1 MAVSLKDRCYPARSA
16 QPSCITLPP
25 VNGNNFE
32 SKGHHISMLS
42 IFTGSEGEDLYLII
56 HEFEEVCALQKLQQ
70 LTEDSIRLRLIN
82 FALKENAKKWLYS
95 LPVNSISTWEGF
107 VVIFLKKYFPNHKTT
122 RLTNEINQF
131 HQKENESFWKY
142 FDRFKNLLSQGPHHR
157 IEKWRLCKIVY
168 EALDSSTTTLL
179 DSMCQGKFMENDEDQ
194 GWEFF
199 EELAE
204 KTMLW
209 ESTREL
215 NREPSKRNETL
226 GSLAKKGLHLVGNF
240 IATEAK
246 LATLTRRLEALKTTN
261 APSNASMCAN
271 YNSHSHGPQNFQEF
285 EQVNAMFQPR
295 PRNDPFAP
303 TYNPG
308 WKNHPN
314 FSWTQGQNYQSPQP
328 TFQKPNPNSYPTS
341 SQNTY
346 PNPIQAPLNPPGFN
360 DSDKRLNSLEKSIE
374 ALLKSQTN
382 LTQSQ
387 QAFMQTMTQDRQL
400 LNSNAQAISKLKVQ
414 MSQLANT
421 ICEREKNKFPSQPE
435 VNPKFPLNQRPHDV
449 NAIISLRSGNQVR
462 NRVGVDANEEENSSS
477 KPNPSPLSP
486 SLHHSKQPENF
497 ESSETPHSIA
507 PSSKP
512 SPDLSN
518 ERVFT
523 PKAPYPQQLISN
535 KQSAQVDKILEVFK
549 QVKVNIPLLDA
560 IQQIPSYAKF
570 LKELCTHK
578 RTTYVPKKAFLT
590 SQVNSILSNEI
601 PVKYKDPGCPTISCV
616 IGNTFVDKA
625 LLDLGASVNLL
636 PYSVYQ
642 ELGLGELQKT
652 NVTLQLADRS
662 IKSPKGIIEDMLIK
676 VGDFVFPIDFV
687 VIKTGPVKNP
697 KNQIPIILGRPFLA
711 TSNALINCRNGL
723 MKLTFGNMTIDL
735 NIFHV
740 GNQSNDYFDQYIEIN
755 LIDKM
760 LDIET
765 MSVDDALDFCLNHF
779 GQNWVDSDYTNKVN
793 EMLESTIPT
802 TNQELEPLLLSLYQ
816 ASEPVEPSPPELEL
830 KPLPNTLKYKFLG
843 PNKSFPVIIASNL
856 TPSQEEELLI
866 VLKENKV
873 AIGWSISDI
882 KGISPAI
889 VQHRIHLV
897 DDAKPFREPQ

>member
-32 SKGHHISMLS
+32 IKGHHISMLPK
-42 IFTGSEGEDLYLII
+42 FTGSEGEDPYLFI

-142 FDRFKNLLSQGPHHR
+142 FDRFKNLLSQCPHHG

-168 EALDSSTTTLL
+168 EALDSSTTALL
-179 DSMCQGKFMENDEDQ
+179 ESMCQGKFMEKDEDQ

-209 ESTREL
+209 ESTREP
-215 NREPSKRNETL
+215 NREPSKHNETV
-226 GSLAKKGLHLVGNF
+226 GSLANKGLHLVGNS

-246 LATLTRRLEALKTTN
+246 LATLPRRLEALETSN
-261 APSNASMCAN
+261 APSQASMCAN

-341 SQNTY
+341 SQNPY

-400 LNSNAQAISKLKVQ
+400 LNSNAQAISKLEVQ
-414 MSQLANT
+414 MGQLANT

-449 NAIISLRSGNQVR
+449 NAVISLRSGNQVR
-462 NRVGVDANEEENSSS
+462 NRVGVDDNEEENSSL
-477 KPNPSPLSP
+477 KPNPSPLST
-486 SLHHSKQPENF
+486 SLDHSKQPENF
-497 ESSETPHSIA
+497 GSGETPHSIA
-507 PSSKP
+507 PPSKP
-512 SPDLSN
+512 SPNLST

-523 PKAPYPQQLISN
+523 PKAPYPQRFISN

-560 IQQIPSYAKF
+560 IQQIPLYAKF

-578 RTTYVPKKAFLT
+578 RTTHVPKKAFLT
-590 SQVNSILSNEI
+590 SQVSSILSNEI

-662 IKSPKGIIEDMLIK
+662 IKIPKGIIEDVLIK
-676 VGDFVFPIDFV
+676 VGDFVFPVDFV
-687 VIKTGPVKNP
+687 VLETEPVKNP

-723 MKLTFGNMTIDL
+723 MKITFGNMTIDL

-740 GNQSNDYFDQYIEIN
+740 GNQPNDYFDQHMEIN
-755 LIDKM
+755 LIDKI
-760 LDIET
+760 LDHET
-765 MSVDDALDFCLNHF
+765 MSIDDALDFCLNHF
-779 GQNWVDSDYTNKVN
+779 GQNWVDFDYTNEVN

-802 TNQELEPLLLSLYQ
+802 TNQEPEPLPLSLYQ

-843 PNKSFPVIIASNL
+843 PNKSFPVIISSNL
-856 TPSQEEELLI
+856 TPSQEEELLS
-866 VLKENKV
+866 VLTENKE
-873 AIGWSISDI
+873 AI
-882 KGISPAI
+882 
-889 VQHRIHLV
+889 
-897 DDAKPFREPQ
+897 